1 MPYDTL
7 LHTHTFWWHPQL
19 RGHAAAAARLKPP
32 LPALLFSEVNAFAA
46 FLQMIKWLLRSPI
59 QNKLK
64 GIQVQKHP
72 VISVCSQWNNYPEGF
87 ALLNIQKVIDNL
99 PVHTTSSSSVEGP
112 FPTPYQCTC
121 AACHEQ
127 TQPVTSTKGIF
138 PLRSMI
144 IPTAKSFWRTKIMC
158 NANLTSNQVCDQTCF
173 LVKTL

>member
-1 MPYDTL
+1 MTPGGCTLGTRSSCNSCLRIATSWGMLAPCPMTPSCTHTPFGGTHGSMGTL
-7 LHTHTFWWHPQL
+7 LRQHTPN
-19 RGHAAAAARLKPP
+19 PP

-87 ALLNIQKVIDNL
+87 VLLNIQKVIDNL
-99 PVHTTSSSSVEGP
+99 PVRTTSSSSVEGP
-112 FPTPYQCTC
+112 FPTPYQRTC

-127 TQPVTSTKGIF
+127 I
-138 PLRSMI
+138 
-144 IPTAKSFWRTKIMC
+144 
-158 NANLTSNQVCDQTCF
+158 
-173 LVKTL
+173 